1 MLTAEFDYD
10 LPPELIAQTPIE
22 PRDASRLMVVD
33 RGAGTL
39 AHRRFGD
46 VASFLCPGDLVV
58 LNESRVLPARL
69 RARKVPTG
77 GRVELLLL
85 TRHDE
90 RTWEALVGGRR
101 APQGTRLVIEEARNG
116 NAEGTESAEG
126 KKGTEGTA
134 VSAVSIRQQMPMP
147 RGAPR
152 MTKTGT
158 TTEPEFAE
166 RTEEADT
173 ALPPE
178 SSVVSAPS
186 ARSALPVP
194 PFSGQALTAEV
205 VAETPSG
212 GRLVRFDEPV
222 EDRLDSLGEIPLP
235 PYIRAPLAD
244 AERYQ
249 TVYARERG
257 SVAAPTA
264 GLHFTPG
271 LLKRLAAEGIE
282 TATVTLHIGLDTFR
296 PVQEERVEEHAIHR
310 EWCRLDEATAAA
322 VRAVRERGRRIV
334 AVGTT
339 SVRVLETAARHAEAL
354 GMAGPVA
361 PFAGWTDLYIYPG
374 YRFRAVDAL
383 ITNFHLPRSTLLM
396 LVSAFAGRDLVLRAY
411 QEAIRE
417 GYRFYSLG
425 DAMLIL

>member
-1 MLTAEFDYD
+1 MQTAEFDYD

-22 PRDASRLMVVD
+22 PRDAARLMVVD
-33 RGAGTL
+33 RGTGTF
-39 AHRRFGD
+39 AHRRFRD
-46 VASFLCPGDLVV
+46 VANYLCPGDLLV

-69 RARKVPTG
+69 RARKVPSG

-101 APQGTRLVIEEARNG
+101 ARPGTRLLIARANG
-116 NAEGTESAEG
+116 SAEGTEG
-126 KKGTEGTA
+126 TGITEGT
-134 VSAVSIRQQMPMP
+134 SR
-147 RGAPR
+147 
-152 MTKTGT
+152 
-158 TTEPEFAE
+158 
-166 RTEEADT
+166 
-173 ALPPE
+173 
-178 SSVVSAPS
+178 
-186 ARSALPVP
+186 AREIA
-194 PFSGQALTAEV
+194 AEV

-212 GRLVRFDEPV
+212 GRLLRFDQPV
-222 EDRLDSLGEIPLP
+222 DDRLDALGEVPLP
-235 PYIRAPLAD
+235 PYIHAPLAD
-244 AERYQ
+244 RERYQ

-264 GLHFTPG
+264 GLHFTPA
-271 LLKRLAAEGIE
+271 LLERLVAEGIG

-296 PVQEERVEEHAIHR
+296 PVQEEWVEEHVIHR
-310 EWCRLDEATAAA
+310 EWCRLDEAAAAA
-322 VRAVRERGRRIV
+322 VRHTRESGARII

-339 SVRVLETAARHAEAL
+339 SVRVLETAARRAEVL
-354 GMAGPVA
+354 GAPGPVV
-361 PFAGWTDLYIYPG
+361 PFADWTDLYIYPG

-417 GYRFYSLG
+417 RYRFYSYG